1 MNKEE
6 LNKIL
11 FSLENVARKHTIEVC
26 DDGSIIETMS
36 AQQIDELRLNN
47 YSAKILLNYINKQ
60 QEVLDKIKEYMSL
73 NMRVKLNEEFGET
86 IQYKSIY
93 SLLEEIE

>member
-6 LNKIL
+6 FIKSETIFTYVDNLEKENK
-11 FSLENVARKHTIEVC
+11 
-26 DDGSIIETMS
+26 
-36 AQQIDELRLNN
+36 
-47 YSAKILLNYINKQ
+47 KQ
-60 QEVLDKIKEYMSL
+60 KEVLVKIKEYMSL